1 MKKLEIN
8 PEEITSDL
16 NNILNI
22 INKLENLN
30 LDKLEEKDIKKI
42 QKEAENQQEIVR
54 NKYKNLDSEK

>member
-42 QKEAENQQEIVR
+42 QKEAENKQEIVR
-54 NKYKNLDSEK
+54 NKYKNLDSKK

>member
-1 MKKLEIN
+1 MKKSEIN

-54 NKYKNLDSEK
+54 NKYKNLDSKK

>member
-54 NKYKNLDSEK
+54 NKYKN

>member
-1 MKKLEIN
+1 MKILEIN

-54 NKYKNLDSEK
+54 NKYKNLDSKK

>member
-54 NKYKNLDSEK
+54 NKYKNLDSKK

>member
-22 INKLENLN
+22 IDKLENLN

-54 NKYKNLDSEK
+54 NKYKNLDSKK

>member
-16 NNILNI
+16 NNILII

-54 NKYKNLDSEK
+54 NKYKNLDSKK

>member
-22 INKLENLN
+22 IDKLENLD

-54 NKYKNLDSEK
+54 NKYKNLDSKK